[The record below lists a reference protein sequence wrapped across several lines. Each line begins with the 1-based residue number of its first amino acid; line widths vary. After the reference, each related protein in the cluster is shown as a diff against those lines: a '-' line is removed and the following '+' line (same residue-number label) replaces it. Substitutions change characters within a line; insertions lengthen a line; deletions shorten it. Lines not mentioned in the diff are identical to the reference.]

1 MASWSVLILSYVISV
16 TLSLR
21 DLSTATDTL
30 TSIQSINENGT
41 LVSPGGKF
49 QLGLFSPGSSK
60 KRYVGI
66 WYNNIPNLTR
76 WIGSD
81 GNLLLL
87 DGTEQVVWSTK
98 IQNISSVTTALQLLD
113 SGNLVLRGESS
124 TKVENFLWQ
133 SFDHPCDTL
142 LPGMKLG
149 WDLETRLNR
158 KLTSSKSTDDPSPGE
173 YTFGLE
179 LQGLPQLV
187 QRKGSV
193 KQLRSG
199 AWDGVQ
205 FRGLMIT
212 PNHAF
217 ISKVNINLE
226 VAYYEFDLY
235 NESTLVRM
243 VLNYSEAQQPHVWNS
258 SRLEWLSMP
267 GLHRDQCDD
276 YANCGPNS
284 ICDTSDPQVC
294 SCLTGYVPKSSQ
306 DWDMLLRYG
315 GCIRANP
322 LNCPEGEEFIELTG
336 MRTPDLL
343 QFWMKASMSLEECR
357 LECLKNCHSTAY
369 ASASGAGSCCLL
381 WFGDLIDIRKL
392 KEYGNQKLYSRV
404 AATDQG
410 TEKRANIFFVWR
422 KRFDVIVGISRGLLY
437 LHRDSRLRIIHRD
450 LKAGNVLLDSE
461 MNPKISD
468 FGSGF
473 MSLKYAID
481 GIYSVKSDVF
491 SFGVL
496 VLEIVSGERNRE
508 FHYPEHDFNL
518 LGHAWKLW
526 TEEKAFQLVDPQMED
541 SFPLPEVLRCIQV
554 GLLCVQQ
561 RPEDRP
567 TLSSVVLMLDTE
579 NAMLPQPKH
588 PGFYTGRCPNETE
601 HLLGE
606 RIILA
611 TNEMTNTL
619 LFGR

>member
-1 MASWSVLILSYVISV
+1 MAIWSVLILSYVISV

-41 LVSPGGKF
+41 LVSPRGKF
-49 QLGLFSPGSSK
+49 KLGFFSPGSSK
-60 KRYVGI
+60 KRYMGI
-66 WYNNIPNLTR
+66 WYNNIPNQTIVWVANRENPLNDTSGVLK
-76 WIGSD
+76 IGSD

-113 SGNLVLRGESS
+113 SGNLVLRGESN

-133 SFDHPCDTL
+133 NFDHPCDTL

-158 KLTSSKSTDDPSPGE
+158 NLTSWKSADDPSPGE

-199 AWDGVQ
+199 AWDRVQ

-212 PNHAF
+212 PNPAF

-336 MRTPDLL
+336 
-343 QFWMKASMSLEECR
+343 
-357 LECLKNCHSTAY
+357 
-369 ASASGAGSCCLL
+369 
-381 WFGDLIDIRKL
+381 
-392 KEYGNQKLYSRV
+392 
-404 AATDQG
+404 

-468 FGSGF
+468 FGMARAFGE
-473 MSLKYAID
+473 YAID

-567 TLSSVVLMLDTE
+567 TMSSVVLMLDTE
-579 NAMLPQPKH
+579 NAILPQPKH
-588 PGFYTGRCPNETE
+588 PGFYTGRSSNETE
-601 HLLGE
+601 HLLGQ
-606 RIILA
+606 RIIPA

>member
-1 MASWSVLILSYVISV
+1 MFPHGSFISMEIQIVLILSYVLSV

-49 QLGLFSPGSSK
+49 QLGFFSPGSSK

-66 WYNNIPNLTR
+66 WYNNIPNQTIVWVANRENPLNDTLGVLK
-76 WIGSD
+76 IGSD

-87 DGTEQVVWSTK
+87 DQTEQVVWSTK
-98 IQNISSVTTALQLLD
+98 IQNISSATTALQLLD

-158 KLTSSKSTDDPSPGE
+158 KLTSWKSTDDPSPGE

-212 PNHAF
+212 PNPAF
-217 ISKVNINLE
+217 ISKVIINLK
-226 VAYYEFDLY
+226 VAYYEFDVY
-235 NESTLVRM
+235 NESTLVMM
-243 VLNYSEAQQPHVWNS
+243 VLNYSGAQQPLVWNS

-267 GLHRDQCDD
+267 GLHRDNCDD

-294 SCLTGYVPKSSQ
+294 SCLTGYVPKSTQ

-315 GCIRANP
+315 GCFRANP
-322 LNCPEGEEFIELTG
+322 LDCPKGEEFIELTG

-357 LECLKNCHSTAY
+357 LECLNNCTCTAY
-369 ASASGAGSCCLL
+369 ASASGAGSGCLL

-392 KEYGNQKLYSRV
+392 KEYGNQKLYIR
-404 AATDQG
+404 AAAMDQG
-410 TEKRANIFFVWR
+410 N
-422 KRFDVIVGISRGLLY
+422 
-437 LHRDSRLRIIHRD
+437 
-450 LKAGNVLLDSE
+450 
-461 MNPKISD
+461 
-468 FGSGF
+468 
-473 MSLKYAID
+473 
-481 GIYSVKSDVF
+481 
-491 SFGVL
+491 
-496 VLEIVSGERNRE
+496 
-508 FHYPEHDFNL
+508 
-518 LGHAWKLW
+518 
-526 TEEKAFQLVDPQMED
+526 
-541 SFPLPEVLRCIQV
+541 
-554 GLLCVQQ
+554 
-561 RPEDRP
+561 
-567 TLSSVVLMLDTE
+567 
-579 NAMLPQPKH
+579 
-588 PGFYTGRCPNETE
+588 CP
-601 HLLGE
+601 
-606 RIILA
+606 
-611 TNEMTNTL
+611 
-619 LFGR
+619 